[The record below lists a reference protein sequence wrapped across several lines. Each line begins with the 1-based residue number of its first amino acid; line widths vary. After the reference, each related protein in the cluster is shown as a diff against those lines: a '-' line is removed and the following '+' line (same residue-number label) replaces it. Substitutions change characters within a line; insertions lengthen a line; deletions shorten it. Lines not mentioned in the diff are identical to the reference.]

1 MAEWGMAEEEIMGG
15 EIRDVEDMP
24 VYQCLY
30 ALAIRVEKV
39 TRDFSA
45 DFRWL
50 RGQVLRS
57 SESVCANLTEGFYAQ
72 YSTEYVQSLYRCRR
86 EARETR
92 THLAYARDTGVLVAA
107 VADSIAAEYLDGLKQ
122 LANLISS
129 IERKIHERGKGKP
142 SPGLVKESEDVS
154 YMTERDHDARDEQ
167 D

>member
-1 MAEWGMAEEEIMGG
+1 MGG

-30 ALAIRVEKV
+30 ALALRVEKG

-50 RGQVLRS
+50 RNQVLRS

-72 YSTEYVQSLYRCRR
+72 YSTEYVQSLYRSRR

-92 THLAYARDTGVLVAA
+92 THLAYARDTGVLLAE
-107 VADSIAAEYLDGLKQ
+107 VADSIATDYLDGLKQ
-122 LANLISS
+122 LANLITS
-129 IERKIHERGKGKP
+129 IERKIQERGKGKP
-142 SPGLVKESEDVS
+142 QPRLAKESANIN
-154 YMTERDHDARDEQ
+154 YMKENEQ
-167 D
+167 DADNEQA